1 MLFLPGMPKAA
12 DEENAVVWRAKSPAN
27 DHVLFGYVRIRAD
40 SFPDIVAEGKRL
52 VDQSKTVLI
61 DVNPGLTLS
70 TAKFKNSDIKPVLSG
85 LTPSDQDELKTILS
99 TSPAKGAIEKLSGFE
114 ASLLLIGEGQHAI
127 GPDAPSI
134 GLALA
139 KYGVSIGRDVK
150 TLVAD
155 GEMQAMQ
162 KPLTLETVNSVGPDP
177 ITYLL
182 APPDRTDRR
191 LFRRTLQNSKER
203 RDRKPRRGNHRQGHR
218 DAHRSHRCG
227 QVTRAPHRADRK
239 PASRHERFHHPA
251 DRALEWSAQHSRR
264 TPLSR
269 SRGGGNRLNRI
280 LRSSRCRAH
289 PIK

>member
-1 MLFLPGMPKAA
+1 MHITRRQFAALAAVVFLPGMPRAA
-12 DEENAVVWRAKSPAN
+12 DEETALFWRAKSPAN

-70 TAKFKNSDIKPVLSG
+70 TAKFKNSDIKPVFAG
-85 LTPSDQDELKTILS
+85 LTPSDQDEFKTIFS

-114 ASLLLIGEGQHAI
+114 ASLLLIGEGQHAF

-150 TLVAD
+150 TLAAD

-162 KPLTLETVNSVGPDP
+162 KPLTLETVNSVGPAS

-182 APPDRTDRR
+182 ELRHRIGPIGAHFDELYKSRKSAEIARLGEEITARGIVTPTD
-191 LFRRTLQNSKER
+191 LI
-203 RDRKPRRGNHRQGHR
+203 
-218 DAHRSHRCG
+218 DA
-227 QVTRAPHRADRK
+227 DK
-239 PASRHERFHHPA
+239 L
-251 DRALEWSAQHSRR
+251 RALLIERIANLPAGTNAFIILPIGLLNGPHSI
-264 TPLSR
+264 LGDLR
-269 SRGGGNRLNRI
+269 SRGGEVTAI
-280 LRSSRCRAH
+280 D
-289 PIK
+289 